1 MCFLGHRSLW
11 KGEGRSSGSH
21 PVHGREITHKQHSNP
36 TQYFKLGL
44 LPQAGSDQRG
54 PGVAVPSRPINTF
67 DI

>member
-1 MCFLGHRSLW
+1 
-11 KGEGRSSGSH
+11 
-21 PVHGREITHKQHSNP
+21 VHGREITHKQHSNP